1 MDETKNYHQELI
13 ETMDTPEVV
22 RKRMEQ
28 QLMELKSEMQQKT
41 DDHVNKLLEKK
52 FYDEA
57 DELRKNNSQAFE
69 VECYLEQENQMLDK
83 LKRREKEKEEE
94 MFYVKLNEFDNLK
107 KLEKEKKDELEK
119 KNKLQNIYNYQQ
131 WQREQNELDLKHKN
145 DLKLLENSR
154 LKEQWR
160 RDDANEE
167 ENKLKRIQQNIQVYK
182 DIEEFNKKEE
192 IERQKKI
199 DFEKAKDK
207 ELIDSILEKERA
219 LDEIDKAEKLKRK
232 QEFIQNKK
240 YLEYVLNQKK
250 EAEAWMD
257 KLAQDEADKAYQ
269 KEKEEWLKEEAK
281 RIQLLKDVY
290 KDRERAVL
298 YHKQLRED
306 EKGQILKEREILDEE
321 IRKYNQM
328 VEEINRQEA
337 LRRKTHQGELKYQIN
352 EKDNMRRKEQQDKL
366 YEERAA
372 QLWEMEYQKKI
383 DQQKA
388 LHLQR
393 LAQIKARNNPQ
404 FNNNNNTYA

>member
-1 MDETKNYHQELI
+1 
-13 ETMDTPEVV
+13 
-22 RKRMEQ
+22 MEQ

-107 KLEKEKKDELEK
+107 KIEKEKKDELDK

-182 DIEEFNKKEE
+182 DIEE
-192 IERQKKI
+192 
-199 DFEKAKDK
+199 
-207 ELIDSILEKERA
+207 
-219 LDEIDKAEKLKRK
+219 
-232 QEFIQNKK
+232 
-240 YLEYVLNQKK
+240 
-250 EAEAWMD
+250 
-257 KLAQDEADKAYQ
+257 
-269 KEKEEWLKEEAK
+269 
-281 RIQLLKDVY
+281 
-290 KDRERAVL
+290 
-298 YHKQLRED
+298 
-306 EKGQILKEREILDEE
+306 
-321 IRKYNQM
+321 
-328 VEEINRQEA
+328 
-337 LRRKTHQGELKYQIN
+337 
-352 EKDNMRRKEQQDKL
+352 
-366 YEERAA
+366 
-372 QLWEMEYQKKI
+372 
-383 DQQKA
+383 
-388 LHLQR
+388 
-393 LAQIKARNNPQ
+393 
-404 FNNNNNTYA
+404 